1 MRILP
6 GQVYFSVRR
15 MEYPTETELMPGRG
29 VEWFAGQIPSPVR
42 RLRFLREFAPGPPTM
57 VRSGVRWSW
66 LRAAMPA
73 VLLLGTIPTR
83 PPAAHVSDAG
93 APLEKAAIP
102 AVARMKPESV
112 YVAPAS
118 AIWVVEKTDAS
129 ETYSNGLRIDNRFS
143 VGNHA
148 RSYLAFPA
156 AAPEHGAERHS
167 EPAGIVFHT
176 TESLLAPFEP
186 GENSRLTKIG
196 ESLVE
201 YVKRR
206 RSYNFLIDRFGR
218 VFRVVREEDAAN
230 HAGYSVWS
238 DASYIYLN
246 LNESFLGVAFETQ
259 TLPAQDEA
267 AVTPA
272 QLHAA
277 AMLTDMLRRRYRIRA
292 SNCVTHAQVSV
303 NATNLQIGY
312 HLDWASSFPF
322 AQIGLPDNYAVP
334 LPAVSEFGF
343 EYDTGFARRAG
354 RRMYQEAE
362 LGDRE
367 MRERAAAARVETA
380 VYRRRLQNRYRSE
393 LAAMRDGVSAE

>member
-1 MRILP
+1 
-6 GQVYFSVRR
+6 
-15 MEYPTETELMPGRG
+15 MPGRG
-29 VEWFAGQIPSPVR
+29 VEWFAGQIPGPVR
-42 RLRFLREFAPGPPTM
+42 RLRFLREFAPRPVATA
-57 VRSGVRWSW
+57 RSRVWRSW
-66 LRAAMPA
+66 LCAAIPA
-73 VLLLGTIPTR
+73 ALLLGTIPLGKT
-83 PPAAHVSDAG
+83 PAHPRAAS
-93 APLEKAAIP
+93 APLVEAPKAAAP
-102 AVARMKPESV
+102 MKPESV

-118 AIWVVEKTDAS
+118 AIWVVETSGTS
-129 ETYSNGLRIDNRFS
+129 ETYSNGLRIDDRFS
-143 VGNHA
+143 IANHG

-156 AAPEHGAERHS
+156 AHPEHGAERHA

-186 GENSRLTKIG
+186 GENSRLKNIG

-206 RSYNFLIDRFGR
+206 RLYNFLIDRFGR

-238 DASYIYLN
+238 DASYDYLN

-259 TLPAQDEA
+259 TLPGQEEA

-272 QLHAA
+272 QMQSGAL
-277 AMLTDMLRRRYRIRA
+277 LTDMLRRRYRIA
-292 SNCVTHAQVSV
+292 AGNCVTHAQVSV
-303 NATNLQIGY
+303 NASNLQIGY

-334 LPAVSEFGF
+334 LPAVSVFGF
-343 EYDTGFARRAG
+343 EYDAGFARRAG
-354 RRMYQEAE
+354 DRMYREAE
-362 LGDRE
+362 LGDEE
-367 MRERAAAARVETA
+367 MRERAAAAHVEPA

-393 LAAMRDGVSAE
+393 LAATRGGGRTE